1 MLTDDERQLIYE
13 QIAAQKRAEEAS
25 QREATA
31 KSVHNALLVQI
42 SEDAAKLTEHA
53 KHLIQNYAGVSSA
66 IVAINEKL
74 EDLHA
79 RQNVIDRHTKL
90 ILELER
96 SQIANIRDKS
106 KREELEQK
114 IDEAQGLSLE
124 QASIRRRLQIQINNL
139 NQLQEQAA
147 AYGGRE
153 PLDLINQITSVQ
165 EKVQELQS
173 ELRRMED

>member
-1 MLTDDERQLIYE
+1 MLTDDDKNLIYE
-13 QIAAQKRAEEAS
+13 QIATQKRAEEAS
-25 QREATA
+25 QREAKA

-42 SEDAAKLTEHA
+42 SEDAARLTEHV
-53 KHLIQNYAGVSSA
+53 KQFIQGYASISSA

-79 RQNVIDRHTKL
+79 RQAVIDRHTKL

-96 SQIANIRDKS
+96 SQIANVKDKG
-106 KREELEQK
+106 KREELNQK

-124 QASIRRRLQIQINNL
+124 EASIRRRLQIQINNL

-147 AYGGRE
+147 SYGGRE
-153 PLDLINQITSVQ
+153 PIELINQIADIQEIVQ
-165 EKVQELQS
+165 GLQTELKRV
-173 ELRRMED
+173 EE